1 MHRLVPGALIAL
13 AALALGSAAGAQP
26 RITPAAPPAD
36 IETPIPS
43 IAEDRAANEALT
55 AQLTALDAELIA
67 DETRMTGLRDAEL
80 AKQNAR
86 IRAIRPA
93 LAFHGRSEH

>member
-1 MHRLVPGALIAL
+1 MPRLVLGAF
-13 AALALGSAAGAQP
+13 AALALASAAAAQP
-26 RITPAAPPAD
+26 RVTPATPPAD

-55 AQLTALDAELIA
+55 AQLNALDAELVA

-93 LAFHGRSEH
+93 LGFHGKPER